1 MSIVSPADERVGD
14 RVESARLVC
23 ARALEEVTR
32 VLVQKRWQ
40 DGAADHD
47 VGKAVGSDSAIALA
61 VTLQTLRVVG
71 SVPGL
76 VDAGKNTYPDDG
88 NRIGAGLKCELE
100 LQLRCQRRS
109 VVIIDDVEIGEDAKN
124 PLLLL
129 DPDLLDG
136 DLFGGIIHRYRGHH
150 LDRKSTRLNSS
161 HLGISYA
168 VFCLKKKRRYTHQS
182 RLAKK
187 RTTKRLSR
195 SDNQLCTSSS
205 YPVAPTTTCCSRILW
220 VCVTL

>member
-1 MSIVSPADERVGD
+1 MSIVSPADERVED

-76 VDAGKNTYPDDG
+76 VVAAKTTGPVTGTRTGLGFNAGW
-88 NRIGAGLKCELE
+88 EL
-100 LQLRCQRRS
+100 
-109 VVIIDDVEIGEDAKN
+109 
-124 PLLLL
+124 
-129 DPDLLDG
+129 
-136 DLFGGIIHRYRGHH
+136 
-150 LDRKSTRLNSS
+150 
-161 HLGISYA
+161 
-168 VFCLKKKRRYTHQS
+168 
-182 RLAKK
+182 
-187 RTTKRLSR
+187 
-195 SDNQLCTSSS
+195 
-205 YPVAPTTTCCSRILW
+205 
-220 VCVTL
+220 

>member
-1 MSIVSPADERVGD
+1 MSIVSPADERVED
-14 RVESARLVC
+14 RAESARLVC

-100 LQLRCQRRS
+100 LQLRCQRPS
-109 VVIIDDVEIGEDAKN
+109 VVIIDDVEIAEDAKN
-124 PLLLL
+124 PPLLL
-129 DPDLLDG
+129 DRDLLDG
-136 DLFGGIIHRYRGHH
+136 DLLRVRMYSYCGH
-150 LDRKSTRLNSS
+150 
-161 HLGISYA
+161 
-168 VFCLKKKRRYTHQS
+168 
-182 RLAKK
+182 
-187 RTTKRLSR
+187 
-195 SDNQLCTSSS
+195 QLCAGKLAYCTDT
-205 YPVAPTTTCCSRILW
+205 AHAW
-220 VCVTL
+220 